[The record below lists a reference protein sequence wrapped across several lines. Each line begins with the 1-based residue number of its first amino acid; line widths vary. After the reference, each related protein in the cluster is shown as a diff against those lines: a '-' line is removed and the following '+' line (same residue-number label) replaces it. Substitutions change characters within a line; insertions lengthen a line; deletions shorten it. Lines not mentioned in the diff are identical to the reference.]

1 VRLNRAAA
9 QVFAPDIPAKNRP
22 HWLTIALIPQP
33 FPPVVIPGRA
43 LAARTRNLEI
53 PGSMLRIAP
62 E

>member
-33 FPPVVIPGRA
+33 FLCAETGF
-43 LAARTRNLEI
+43 
-53 PGSMLRIAP
+53 
-62 E
+62 